1 MLKCDPVRYGRGLK
15 VESCRNVFNYMKVDN
30 TDIVFADRSSAEP
43 PHLDITFSTINSK
56 CLGTL
61 S

>member
-15 VESCRNVFNYMKVDN
+15 VESCRNVFNYMEVDN
-30 TDIVFADRSSAEP
+30 TDIVFADRSSAQPHDLDP
-43 PHLDITFSTINSK
+43 PFSTTSSK
-56 CLGTL
+56 CLSTL